1 MDKMNDLCALLTMD
15 DIEEKSAKTKRALLP
30 SIIAVIV
37 CIAMLA
43 GTTLAWF
50 TDTTSSGL
58 NQIRSGNLD
67 VAVEYTLDG
76 ENWNDL
82 EGATDLFG
90 GEGALFEPGYTRVV
104 AFRITNNGGVALKYK
119 VGMNVASETK
129 GTNKAGEKF
138 SLSDYL
144 KVKTAVPADAEAL
157 ATAFTSRED
166 GESLDWT
173 EYDFNELVIDA
184 TGTINAGTQDVNY
197 YVMKVYM
204 PETVD
209 NVANANSKENTASIS
224 FGVDVVATQAPVES
238 DSYDNQY
245 DANAACKVETAAA
258 MKKALEKGGI
268 VEMSADI
275 DPTEA
280 LVASKTATIDAN
292 GKTIANTKDVWE
304 ANPESW
310 SLVSARGTDTELTIT
325 GDGDFQAKENDCYAV
340 DVQDGATVTI
350 KDGTFNG
357 NIHAVYVHTGT
368 AIIEGGFYSVQQKFP
383 EASKANEFVL
393 NCRDANYKNGTA
405 KIIVTGGTFVNFNP
419 ADCCAEGAYTSF
431 VAEGYTVVSETQ
443 ADGDTWY
450 TVVPV
455 E

>member
-67 VAVEYTLDG
+67 VAVQYTLDG
-76 ENWNDL
+76 EEWKDL

-104 AFRITNNGGVALKYK
+104 AFKIINNGGVALKYK

-144 KVKTAVPADAEAL
+144 KVKTAVPEDAEAL
-157 ATAFTSRED
+157 ATAFASRGD
-166 GESLDWT
+166 GERLDWK
-173 EYDFNELVIDA
+173 EYNFNELVIDA
-184 TGTINAGTQDVNY
+184 AGTINAGTADVNY

-209 NVANANSKENTASIS
+209 NVANANSKDNTASIS

-238 DSYDNQY
+238 DSYDEKY
-245 DANAACKVETAAA
+245 DENAAYSVTAKQWANSFKDGATVTVDSPTAIDGLLDTTTGKVDSNSEPMLKNAGEVTLNLKNTVTSGNLSGNTWGV
-258 MKKALEKGGI
+258 MR
-268 VEMSADI
+268 VMS
-275 DPTEA
+275 
-280 LVASKTATIDAN
+280 
-292 GKTIANTKDVWE
+292 
-304 ANPESW
+304 
-310 SLVSARGTDTELTIT
+310 GTTLTIT
-325 GDGDFQAKENDCYAV
+325 GDENGKFINTKSNSIINVCGGKVIVESGYFESNSAIFFYYTDGDDFISGMSLA
-340 DVQDGATVTI
+340 I
-350 KDGTFNG
+350 KGGTFKAEEDVIYNPASLPT
-357 NIHAVYVHTGT
+357 NIT
-368 AIIEGGFYSVQQKFP
+368 I
-383 EASKANEFVL
+383 
-393 NCRDANYKNGTA
+393 
-405 KIIVTGGTFVNFNP
+405 TGGTFYGWDP
-419 ADCCAEGAYTSF
+419 SAYVDTASYN
-431 VAEGYTVVSETQ
+431 VTGNDGVYTVT
-443 ADGDTWY
+443 AK
-450 TVVPV
+450 
-455 E
+455 